1 MARKKEI
8 DVSKLKYVLYA
19 RKSTEDKGSQE
30 HSIGDQIKDCK
41 ALAKRERL
49 KIAKIIREEKS
60 AKMPRN
66 RPAFMEMIQAI
77 ENGDYD
83 GIIAW
88 HPDRLSRNSLAIIR

>member
-49 KIAKIIREEKS
+49 EQS
-60 AKMPRN
+60 
-66 RPAFMEMIQAI
+66 
-77 ENGDYD
+77 
-83 GIIAW
+83 
-88 HPDRLSRNSLAIIR
+88 S